1 MTRKSVRGLLAISA
15 ALLAAGMALALL
27 SGASAAQTV
36 TIIAD
41 CTSGQ
46 VGTIGTAE
54 NHETPGCYDSISFK
68 FLAFGDF
75 FEFIACGRERWRGYL
90 KFPLDAIPPG
100 SNIID
105 ARLSTL
111 VVLSSQLTE
120 VDSLPTAP
128 MVVPIGVH
136 RITQDWDPDS
146 GSFAWPGPN
155 YGPTVDIQAVSTPFV
170 WYTWDIAPIVRDWMR
185 GSPNH
190 GVAFVAENE
199 GTNAGVFLAA
209 PICETP
215 PTVNETGFGDLGDVE
230 PLQENEAILEVTY
243 EPSMQGVP
251 EIPEASSLLLMGGGL
266 AGFGGYAMIR
276 LRALRRSK

>member
-15 ALLAAGMALALL
+15 ALLAVGIALAML

-46 VGTIGTAE
+46 VGTIGTSESCSA
-54 NHETPGCYDSISFK
+54 TLSLK
-68 FLAFGDF
+68 MLAFGDF
-75 FEFIACGRERWRGYL
+75 LEPLCGRERWRGYL
-90 KFPLDAIPPG
+90 KFPLDAIHPG

-120 VDSLPTAP
+120 VDSVGVAP
-128 MVVPIGVH
+128 AVVPIGVH
-136 RITQDWDPDS
+136 RITQEWDPDS

-155 YGPTVDIQAVSTPFV
+155 YGPTVDIEAVSTPFV

-199 GTNAGVFLAA
+199 GTNSGVFLAT

-251 EIPEASSLLLMGGGL
+251 EIPEASSLLLMGSGL
-266 AGFGGYAMIR
+266 AGFGGYALMR
-276 LRALRRSK
+276 LRSLRRSE